1 MSVSEMNATATT
13 MDIFHRLEKEGFGEL
28 HLRVDP
34 MTGLQ
39 AIIAIHSTKR
49 GPALGGC
56 RFIHYDSSP
65 EAIVD
70 AMRLAKGMSYKAAVS
85 NLPLGG
91 GKSVIMKPKH
101 LTNRPALFRAFG
113 RFVQDL
119 GGRYITALDSGTLLE
134 DMDAISEITP
144 YVASKTSDGDPSPYT
159 AQGIFRGIQATAKY
173 RFKKEDLKGLH
184 VALQGV
190 GAVGYLLARH
200 LHAAGAI
207 LSVAD
212 INPEATQRCQK
223 EFGATVVDFHQI
235 HAIACDILAPCAL
248 GATLNDQTIPEIKA
262 QIIAGCANN
271 QLAQDRHGHA
281 LKDRGIIYAPDYVIN
296 AGGLI
301 HAATKYLHLS
311 DEKATQHIEG
321 IYDVIYTICERA
333 DKLNQPTNIVADSIA
348 EERLR

>member
-1 MSVSEMNATATT
+1 MSVSEMNAITAS
-13 MDIFHRLEKEGFGEL
+13 MDIFQRLEKEGFGEL

-34 MTGLQ
+34 NTGLH

-70 AMRLAKGMSYKAAVS
+70 AIRLAKGMSYKAAVS

-91 GKSVIMKPKH
+91 GKAVIMKPKN
-101 LTNRPALFRAFG
+101 LSDRAALFRAFG
-113 RFVQDL
+113 HFIQDL
-119 GGRYITALDSGTLLE
+119 GGRYITALDSGTQLS
-134 DMDAISEITP
+134 DMDAISEISP

-159 AQGIFRGIQATAKY
+159 AQGIFRGIQAIVKY
-173 RFKKEDLKGLH
+173 RFKREDLKGLH
-184 VALQGV
+184 VAIQGV

-200 LHAAGAI
+200 LHEAGAV

-223 EFGATVVDFHQI
+223 EFGATIVDLHQI
-235 HAIACDILAPCAL
+235 HTIACDILAPCAL
-248 GATLNDQTIPEIKA
+248 GATLNDITIPEIKA

-271 QLAQDRHGHA
+271 QLAKEHHGQV
-281 LKDRGIIYAPDYVIN
+281 LRERNIIYAPDYVIN

-311 DEKATQHIEG
+311 DAKAAQHIEG

-333 DKLNQPTNIVADSIA
+333 DKLDQPTSAIANSIA